1 MAITSPAHWEWV
13 RSKTYEHILKQNCV
27 YFPRMS
33 LENHIKNG
41 SILPIG
47 HLVCGF
53 CKDKHLKGIDTSSSQ
68 IITQDQGINFEVGKP
83 FPIQNSVSNRP
94 ATSSTSLKRPSN
106 LRVLEH
112 LVFNFEHSTLSTMV
126 MYLIVLNVL
135 LD

>member
-1 MAITSPAHWEWV
+1 MATTSPAHWEWV
-13 RSKTYEHILKQNCV
+13 RSKSYEHILKQSCV

-47 HLVCGF
+47 HLVCDF

-68 IITQDQGINFEVGKP
+68 IITQDSNPPPAQGINFDSNPPAQGINFDGGKH
-83 FPIQNSVSNRP
+83 FSIQNSVSIRP

-106 LRVLEH
+106 FRVLEH
-112 LVFNFEHSTLSTMV
+112 LVF
-126 MYLIVLNVL
+126 
-135 LD
+135 

>member
-1 MAITSPAHWEWV
+1 
-13 RSKTYEHILKQNCV
+13 
-27 YFPRMS
+27 MS

-68 IITQDQGINFEVGKP
+68 IITQDSNPPAQGINFDSNPLAQGINFEGGKP
-83 FPIQNSVSNRP
+83 FPIQNSVSIRP